1 MCHNTMNHKI
11 LQSARRRNLNLSS
24 VENELL
30 KKKKELCRAWT
41 TTSSIR
47 ACVEF
52 PVGGLW
58 THKYTSTGGLTQ
70 FSAAQT
76 HLELRCCSL
85 QERRPELK

>member
-1 MCHNTMNHKI
+1 MNHKI

-30 KKKKELCRAWT
+30 KKKNSFA
-41 TTSSIR
+41 
-47 ACVEF
+47 
-52 PVGGLW
+52 GLGQQHLPSGLVW
-58 THKYTSTGGLTQ
+58 NSLWGDCGHRYTSTGGLTQ

-85 QERRPELK
+85 QERRPQLK